1 MLKKIALVLISLCVI
16 LPTAF
21 ANGSTEGSSSD
32 DVFTWWDHY
41 ETFTDIVNGMLDEY
55 SAESGRE
62 VEYTLS
68 SPDKMSDSLLVA
80 FRTNQM
86 PDVMSLPF
94 SDMTSVCTMFAEGW
108 FQPLSVEFEDLPQVA
123 KDAMFEGITMYDGEV
138 YSVPIFSQSHT
149 ALFFY
154 HPSMVSEA
162 PTSWEELY
170 NSCKQ
175 VYEESNGETYGLV
188 LPMTFTKRMKETIE
202 QLMDAAGEPVIDYST
217 GEYNYDSDAMMEFFY
232 WMTRMWDEGLIHPS
246 SVNFNMKQ
254 ARERWAVGEAAYLI
268 DGIYNVGIT
277 KKNFDP
283 ELSDIA
289 VCEPVSA
296 DGQPYMI
303 YKWPMVGGYYISKNC
318 DNVEVATDM
327 ILSMIEDDIMLEMA
341 NVQDNPPVNTS
352 VIADA
357 DVHETYLQSCDIFN
371 RTIGLKPFPVAKN
384 PDAEKVYAEMK
395 TISPSPIEILNGYF
409 SGAITDWEAALHEY
423 NDKMIAERDRAI
435 EKVRSNGYDVS
446 LDDWVFPNFAYGESY
461 TADKY
466 QEL

>member
-1 MLKKIALVLISLCVI
+1 
-16 LPTAF
+16 
-21 ANGSTEGSSSD
+21 
-32 DVFTWWDHY
+32 
-41 ETFTDIVNGMLDEY
+41 
-55 SAESGRE
+55 
-62 VEYTLS
+62 
-68 SPDKMSDSLLVA
+68 
-80 FRTNQM
+80 
-86 PDVMSLPF
+86 
-94 SDMTSVCTMFAEGW
+94 
-108 FQPLSVEFEDLPQVA
+108 
-123 KDAMFEGITMYDGEV
+123 
-138 YSVPIFSQSHT
+138 
-149 ALFFY
+149 
-154 HPSMVSEA
+154 
-162 PTSWEELY
+162 
-170 NSCKQ
+170 
-175 VYEESNGETYGLV
+175 
-188 LPMTFTKRMKETIE
+188 
-202 QLMDAAGEPVIDYST
+202 
-217 GEYNYDSDAMMEFFY
+217 
-232 WMTRMWDEGLIHPS
+232 
-246 SVNFNMKQ
+246 
-254 ARERWAVGEAAYLI
+254 
-268 DGIYNVGIT
+268 
-277 KKNFDP
+277 
-283 ELSDIA
+283 
-289 VCEPVSA
+289 
-296 DGQPYMI
+296 MI